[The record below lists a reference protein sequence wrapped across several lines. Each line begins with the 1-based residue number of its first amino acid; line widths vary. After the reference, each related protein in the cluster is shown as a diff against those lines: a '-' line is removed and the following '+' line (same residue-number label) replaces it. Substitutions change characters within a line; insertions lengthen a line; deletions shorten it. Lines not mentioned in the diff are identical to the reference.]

1 MKIKNFE
8 QAEGLHEVLH
18 FYYLSVIDTAIYKYG
33 RSELC
38 RKISALRPPDK
49 KLTPQGLWNA
59 LNRNSYSA
67 IRRLALECEKIEGE
81 KK

>member
-8 QAEGLHEVLH
+8 QAEGLQKDLH
-18 FYYLSVIDTAIYKYG
+18 FYYLSVINAAIHKYG

-38 RKISALRPPDK
+38 RRISARRPPDK
-49 KLTPQGLWNA
+49 KLTPQMLWNA
-59 LNRNSYSA
+59 LDRNSCSA